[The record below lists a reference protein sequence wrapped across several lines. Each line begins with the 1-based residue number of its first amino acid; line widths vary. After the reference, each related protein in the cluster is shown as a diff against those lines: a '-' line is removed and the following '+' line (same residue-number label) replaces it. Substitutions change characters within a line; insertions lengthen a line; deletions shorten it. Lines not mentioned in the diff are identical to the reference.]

1 MYAHSYKELKAVS
14 SQGRTPQMATN
25 KTSSI
30 KTGQS
35 KKQPADSEN
44 MIPEDLV
51 NDQKIVLLNLV
62 HILNNDKLFLS
73 KA

>member
-1 MYAHSYKELKAVS
+1 MS

-51 NDQKIVLLNLV
+51 NNQKFFPIYIV
-62 HILNNDKLFLS
+62 HMFGLFQPYM
-73 KA
+73 